1 MLYEVI
7 TVYFQ
12 IRNVSVLLPPP
23 RKLPCLPIPLHQEKR
38 VGIITYL
45 GGPVNVRFLCTA
57 FSLVLLSACSSTP
70 KIADIQIKANWCADH
85 LDTRAGTCTKDL
97 ISDGDTTIAL
107 QFTYAERAHILD
119 TARALGFF
127 QLPHE
132 VSVVSEMEIIGSDT
146 LYTFQFTE
154 PSCRCS
160 VITSYSIHYTKLYEV
175 SCFCFTAAVDCIR
188 HFRIIPCL
196 PLLIRV
202 ASRILVRRNNFV

>member
-1 MLYEVI
+1 
-7 TVYFQ
+7 
-12 IRNVSVLLPPP
+12 
-23 RKLPCLPIPLHQEKR
+23 
-38 VGIITYL
+38 
-45 GGPVNVRFLCTA
+45 VNVRFLCTA

-107 QFTYAERAHILD
+107 QFTYAERAYILD

-160 VITSYSIHYTKLYEV
+160 IRIESGDETHWVEWDIMDSGTPAVRKKLRWLLEE
-175 SCFCFTAAVDCIR
+175 IW
-188 HFRIIPCL
+188 RIIESKPEYKAL
-196 PLLIRV
+196 PPPRGMYI
-202 ASRILVRRNNFV
+202 